1 MKLSALQAAL
11 GSATLLLAEPA
22 LATSAHKHKHLARR
36 NDHSQLHSRS
46 AVAHLEDRGLA
57 CKFPAAD
64 GLVAVSPGSMNGGWA
79 LSPDQVCYP
88 GRYCPYACPPG
99 EMMAQWKPDSTY
111 ATTDRM
117 AGGLHCGLDGKVSKP
132 FDDKPYCMKGTGN
145 IKVVNKCGKV
155 TSFCQ
160 TVLPGL
166 EDMIIPNDIMDE
178 QTIAVP
184 GTEYWD
190 STAAHYYINEPGVS
204 SAEGCIWGDDSKP
217 MGNWAFYVAGTNT
230 DHTGSTFVK
239 LGMNPIYEASSLA
252 GKKPTFGMEIKCD
265 SGNCEGL
272 PCRVDGSG
280 VTSSEKADGAG
291 GSAFCVATV
300 PQGGSASIV
309 VFNLDGSSGDDD
321 KPKTT
326 SSAKPTPTPS
336 PTSTPSPTPTPSST
350 KTTPTPTST
359 TPTSTSTSTTS
370 TTSSTPTPSSTT
382 STTPSPTSS
391 TFAKSSTMTTSSDK
405 PLISIMAFGGIFKE
419 NGTATAS
426 YTLTSSSVA
435 TPTAVKTS
443 GGDGDGDN
451 SGSATGSAAPT
462 ESAKSE
468 SAGPQGSSAVVGL
481 IIAVFAA
488 ACIL

>member
-1 MKLSALQAAL
+1 MKLSAVQATL
-11 GSATLLLAEPA
+11 GSAALLLVEPT
-22 LATSAHKHKHLARR
+22 LATAAHKHKHLGRR

-57 CKFPAAD
+57 CKFPSGD
-64 GLVAVSPGSMNGGWA
+64 GLIAVSPNAMNGGWA
-79 LSPDQVCYP
+79 LSPDQVCSP
-88 GRYCPYACPPG
+88 GKYCPYACPPG
-99 EMMAQWKPDSTY
+99 EMMAQWKPMSTY

-132 FDDKPYCMKGTGN
+132 FDDKPLCMKGTGN
-145 IKVVNKCGKV
+145 VKVVNKCGKV

-160 TVLPGL
+160 TVLPGM
-166 EDMIIPNDIMDE
+166 EDMIIPNDIIDE

-184 GTEYWD
+184 GTDYWD

-204 SAEGCIWGDDSKP
+204 SKEGCIWGDDSKP

-230 DHTGSTFVK
+230 DHTGNTFVK

-252 GKKPTFGMEIKCD
+252 GKKPTFGMEIKCN
-265 SGNCEGL
+265 SGNCQGL

-280 VTSSEKADGAG
+280 VTSSDKSNGAG

-309 VFNLDGSSGDDD
+309 VFNLDGSSGSD
-321 KPKTT
+321 KPKET
-326 SSAKPTPTPS
+326 SSAK
-336 PTSTPSPTPTPSST
+336 PSPTPTPTSTPTPTPTST
-350 KTTPTPTST
+350 KTTPTTTST

-370 TTSSTPTPSSTT
+370 TTTSTPTTSSTT
-382 STTPSPTSS
+382 STTTSSLASSATFTSS
-391 TFAKSSTMTTSSDK
+391 TMATTSSKEK
-405 PLISIMAFGGIFKE
+405 PSASLFALGGIFQE

-426 YTLTSSSVA
+426 YTWMPSSV
-435 TPTAVKTS
+435 TKPTAVATT
-443 GGDGDGDN
+443 G
-451 SGSATGSAAPT
+451 GSAVESAAGAAAPT
-462 ESAKSE
+462 ESAKNE
-468 SAGPQGSSAVVGL
+468 SAGPQGSSAIVGL
-481 IIAVFAA
+481 VIAVFAA